1 MDQDFVPI
9 APEGEPI
16 EDAPATGT
24 PSTGTSQA
32 RGRGMKAAAFG
43 SIVAGGIAVAA
54 IVGPLSAQAASP
66 SPTATTVPTPNGEP
80 PFTGGSRGGHGW
92 GPGGPG
98 GFNPNET
105 VSDTS
110 VVAKA
115 IGISEADLKTALAA
129 GDTVATVAKAH
140 NVDTQVVLDAL
151 VKDGLDELA
160 AQVTA
165 GTLTQAQADA
175 MNAGV
180 TQRATDQV
188 NSTFSGGGRGG
199 HGWGPGGPGDNDNAT
214 PSASPSTS
222 G

>member
-1 MDQDFVPI
+1 MDQDFVPMP
-9 APEGEPI
+9 PEGEPI
-16 EDAPATGT
+16 DDAPATAI
-24 PSTGTSQA
+24 PPTGSSQA

-66 SPTATTVPTPNGEP
+66 SPTAATVPTPTGEP
-80 PFTGGSRGGHGW
+80 PARG
-92 GPGGPG
+92 G
-98 GFNPNET
+98 GFNPNEA

-115 IGISEADLKTALAA
+115 IGISEADLNTALA
-129 GDTVATVAKAH
+129 GGQTVAAVAKAH
-140 NVDTQVVLDAL
+140 NVDTQVVIDAL
-151 VKDGLDELA
+151 TKDGLDELA
-160 AQVTA
+160 AQVKA
-165 GTLTQAQADA
+165 GTITQAQADA
-175 MNAGV
+175 QKAEV

-188 NSTFSGGGRGG
+188 NGTFSGGRGG
-199 HGWGPGGPGDNDNAT
+199 HRGMGGPGGPGRNDAA

>member
-1 MDQDFVPI
+1 MDQDFVPMP
-9 APEGEPI
+9 PEGEPI
-16 EDAPATGT
+16 DDAPATAT
-24 PSTGTSQA
+24 PPTGSSQA

-66 SPTATTVPTPNGEP
+66 SPTAATVPTPTGEP
-80 PFTGGSRGGHGW
+80 PARG
-92 GPGGPG
+92 G
-98 GFNPNET
+98 GFNPNEA

-115 IGISEADLKTALAA
+115 IGISEADLNTALA
-129 GDTVATVAKAH
+129 GGQTVAAVAKAH
-140 NVDTQVVLDAL
+140 NVDTQVVIDAL
-151 VKDGLDELA
+151 VHDGLDELA
-160 AQVTA
+160 AQVKA
-165 GTLTQAQADA
+165 GTITQAQADA
-175 MNAGV
+175 QKADV

-188 NSTFSGGGRGG
+188 NGTFSGGRGG
-199 HGWGPGGPGDNDNAT
+199 HGGMGGPGGPGRNDAA